1 MLDLLDN
8 VSRRLIG
15 GGASLAQLSRRAS
28 ILMCAF
34 LFLLFALVL
43 GGSIAVQRGVARLAD
58 DSYRPIF
65 IIQQMSVA
73 YEGVVG
79 IAHRTHGDDLPR
91 DRAARIVSDLR
102 RQIDGNW
109 AELGRSAPP
118 QIEGATWESVTRH
131 RASADRIVANIER
144 LLSRGDS
151 AALDAYLRGPSHQGL
166 DPFLRDANR
175 YMDKLKAQAVSE
187 RGALTRITLTIVS
200 IVVLLVMIG
209 ISVSLSMILL
219 TRSMIFSPLADISR
233 AIASESSD
241 VPHQDRADEIGEIA
255 RAVGDAG
262 SRTRE
267 ARRLQER
274 KQAAEATLRAQEHKA
289 AAEAKRRAEIL
300 DQLFSQFGAVLSALV
315 SELDGSARSMR
326 AMAAKLSDSAKSSED
341 MAAAASGDVEGIAA
355 TMTQIDGASAGLLD
369 MSNKVETAITT
380 ARTRLAD
387 VYTQSRDNR
396 AHANTLRDLVQGID
410 GSLGLITG
418 IAKQTNMLALNAAIE
433 ARRAGQ
439 AGQGFAVVAQ
449 EVKHLANQTQVAAGE
464 IGAQLARI
472 IQTSDEVLESV
483 SRVEKTASG
492 VDSNADVIVDTV
504 AGQNRSSREIAL
516 ALSHAREGAR
526 NAATGMSAL
535 RIRAGDVRVAA
546 KDLLGTADDIGQK
559 IETLRDEFTL
569 LSAQV
574 RETA

>member
-1 MLDLLDN
+1 VLDLLDN
-8 VSRRLIG
+8 VGRRLIG

-79 IAHRTHGDDLPR
+79 IAHRTHGDALPR

-109 AELGRSAPP
+109 TELGRSAPP

-131 RASADRIVANIER
+131 RASADRVVANIER

-166 DPFLRDANR
+166 DPFSRDANR

-187 RGALTRITLTIVS
+187 RGALTRITLTIVAL
-200 IVVLLVMIG
+200 VVLLVMIG

-219 TRSMIFSPLADISR
+219 TRTMIFSPLADISR
-233 AIASESSD
+233 VIASESGD
-241 VPHQDRADEIGEIA
+241 VPHQERVDEIGEIA

-262 SRTRE
+262 SRALE

-274 KQAAEATLRAQEHKA
+274 KQAAEATLRTQEHKA

-315 SELDGSARSMR
+315 SELDGSARAMR

-464 IGAQLARI
+464 IGAQLAHI

-483 SRVEKTASG
+483 SQIG
-492 VDSNADVIVDTV
+492 
-504 AGQNRSSREIAL
+504 
-516 ALSHAREGAR
+516 
-526 NAATGMSAL
+526 
-535 RIRAGDVRVAA
+535 RAHV
-546 KDLLGTADDIGQK
+546 
-559 IETLRDEFTL
+559 
-569 LSAQV
+569 
-574 RETA
+574 